1 MFQISCDAMKE
12 QRVPAAE
19 DRVRLVPQVPHE
31 QRVPAAED
39 RVRLGTEVA
48 SSTEVPS
55 LSTMKMGTLKRR
67 AYLLHSYLNAADL
80 SGRKILPTSTK
91 FLKITPSFVTSH
103 RM

>member
-67 AYLLHSYLNAADL
+67 AYHNFDIYQIHSV
-80 SGRKILPTSTK
+80 I
-91 FLKITPSFVTSH
+91 
-103 RM
+103 